1 MTFAAILAAL
11 IKILIIV
18 GVAFNLAAV
27 LTWAER
33 RQSAMMQDRFGPN
46 RASFKLFGKE
56 FRLAGLVH
64 VAADGVK
71 FFFKEDFVPPNADK
85 VLHALAP
92 MLSLFPPIVLM
103 AVVPFGDVLC
113 IDQLKGGNTWA
124 VVERFGTCTGPATAK
139 ALPAIPMQVFD
150 TNMGILYIFALAG
163 MGIVGATIAGW
174 SSDNKFSILGG
185 LRAASQ
191 LVSYEVAMGLSLV
204 GAMMVYGTLRL
215 DEMARWQ
222 GEHVWGIFVQP
233 LGFLLFWAASLAESK
248 RTPFDMPEGESE
260 IVAGHLV
267 EYSGM
272 KFGMFYFGEYIEIV
286 VSSALLVA
294 IFLGGYNMP
303 FLHRDG
309 ITVAFGDAV
318 WHKSLPHLIVI
329 LIQVASFFGK
339 VTLMCWF
346 QLFFR
351 WTLPR
356 FRYDQVMKVGWRML
370 LPACLVNVFLTG
382 VVVLA
387 VERAGEGLAEKLN
400 LVADGLNIL
409 VALLIVGAVLRV
421 IVGFFSDE
429 ERTSPP
435 PKVTEE
441 ASAA

>member
-1 MTFAAILAAL
+1 MTFLTVLAAL
-11 IKILIIV
+11 LKIVLIV

-46 RASFKLFGKE
+46 RASFSLFGKE

-64 VAADGVK
+64 LPADGLK
-71 FFFKEDFVPPNADK
+71 LIFKEDFVPQNGDK
-85 VLHALAP
+85 LLHALAP
-92 MLSLFPPIVLM
+92 MLSLFAPLVLM

-113 IDQLKGGNTWA
+113 MDQLKNGHLWDA
-124 VVERFGTCTGPATAK
+124 VERFGTCTGAAGPK
-139 ALPAIPMQVFD
+139 SLPAIPMQIFES
-150 TNMGILYIFALAG
+150 NNGILYVFALSG
-163 MGIVGATIAGW
+163 LGIVGATLAGW

-191 LVSYEVAMGLSLV
+191 LVSYEVAMGVSLV
-204 GAMMVYGTLRL
+204 GAMMVYGTLRI

-272 KFGMFYFGEYIEIV
+272 KFGMFYFGEYLEIV
-286 VSSALLVA
+286 VSSALLVSLY
-294 IFLGGYNMP
+294 LGSYNLP

-309 ITVAFGDAV
+309 ITIAFGDAI
-318 WHKSLPHLIVI
+318 WHKTLPHLLVVVV
-329 LIQVASFFGK
+329 QVGTFFGK
-339 VTLMCWF
+339 LALMCWF

-356 FRYDQVMKVGWRML
+356 FRYDQVMRFGWRML
-370 LPACLVNVFLTG
+370 LPATLVNLFLTG

-387 VERAGEGLAEKLN
+387 IDRAGEAFADRLG
-400 LVADGLNIL
+400 LVADGVNLLLGALMVFAVVRL
-409 VALLIVGAVLRV
+409 VIGFAMPTNRAPRPGAN
-421 IVGFFSDE
+421 DAPQ
-429 ERTSPP
+429 T
-435 PKVTEE
+435 
-441 ASAA
+441 A

>member
-1 MTFAAILAAL
+1 MTIVTIVAAL
-11 IKILIIV
+11 LKILLIV
-18 GVAFNLAAV
+18 GVAFNTAAV

-46 RASFKLFGKE
+46 RASFKIFGKE

-85 VLHALAP
+85 LLHALAP

-113 IDQLKGGNTWA
+113 LDQVKHDLAWHA
-124 VVERFGTCTGPATAK
+124 ERFGTCASSASAHAVPS
-139 ALPAIPMQVFD
+139 IPMQVVD
-150 TNMGILYIFALAG
+150 LNVGILYIFALAG

-191 LVSYEVAMGLSLV
+191 LVSYEVGMGISIV

-233 LGFLLFWAASLAESK
+233 LGFILFWAASLAESK

-294 IFLGGYNMP
+294 IYLGGYNLP

-309 ITVAFGDAV
+309 ITIAFGDVIWQKA
-318 WHKSLPHLIVI
+318 LPHLLVI
-329 LIQVASFFGK
+329 ILQVLIFFGK
-339 VTLMCWF
+339 VTFVCWF

-356 FRYDQVMKVGWRML
+356 FRYDQVMRVGWRML

-382 VVVLA
+382 VIVLA
-387 VERAGEGLAEKLN
+387 IDRAGEGLAERLN
-400 LVADGLNIL
+400 LVADGINIV
-409 VALLIVGAVLRV
+409 VAVLIVVGFLRV
-421 IVGFFSDE
+421 VVGFFMPP
-429 ERTSPP
+429 ERKSGPTIPEQ
-435 PKVTEE
+435 TQ
-441 ASAA
+441 AA

>member
-1 MTFAAILAAL
+1 MTTVTILAAL
-11 IKILIIV
+11 LKILVVV
-18 GVAFNLAAV
+18 GFGFTLAAV

-56 FRLAGLVH
+56 IRLAGLVH
-64 VAADGVK
+64 VAADGLK

-85 VLHALAP
+85 LLHALAP
-92 MLSLFPPIVLM
+92 MLSLFPPVVLM
-103 AVVPFGDVLC
+103 AVVPFGDTLC
-113 IDQLKGGNTWA
+113 LDQLRNGHTWA
-124 VVERFGTCTGPATAK
+124 AVERFGTCTTAPSST
-139 ALPAIPMQVFD
+139 ALPAVPLQVFD
-150 TNMGILYIFALAG
+150 TNVGILYIFALAG

-174 SSDNKFSILGG
+174 SSDNKFSVLGG

-204 GAMMVYGTLRL
+204 GAFMVYGTVRL

-294 IFLGGYNMP
+294 IFLGGYNLP

-309 ITVAFGDAV
+309 FTVTFAGAA
-318 WHKSLPHLIVI
+318 WHQTLPHLVVI
-329 LIQVASFFGK
+329 LMQALTFFGK
-339 VTLMCWF
+339 VMVLCWF

-356 FRYDQVMKVGWRML
+356 FRYDQVMKFGWRML
-370 LPACLVNVFLTG
+370 LPATLANVFLTG

-387 VERAGEGLAEKLN
+387 IDRAGERLASRLA
-400 LVADGLNIL
+400 LVADGLNLL
-409 VALLIVGAVLRV
+409 VAALIVFAFIRV
-421 IVGFFSDE
+421 VVGMIVPSG
-429 ERTSPP
+429 PP
-435 PKVTEE
+435 TRAGVPETPQ
-441 ASAA
+441 AA